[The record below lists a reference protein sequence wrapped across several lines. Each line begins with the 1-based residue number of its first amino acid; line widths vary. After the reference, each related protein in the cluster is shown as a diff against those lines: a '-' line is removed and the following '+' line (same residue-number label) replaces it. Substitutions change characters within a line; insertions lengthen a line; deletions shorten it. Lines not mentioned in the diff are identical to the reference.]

1 MASQTSMLFDAQ
13 GMHETWEGSKEAPS
27 ELILSLASLSD
38 KRNYAEEYD
47 ISSHPAPIMCPA
59 IN

>member
-1 MASQTSMLFDAQ
+1 MLFDAQ

-47 ISSHPAPIMCPA
+47 ISSHPAPIMCPV